1 MNLSSTG
8 SVVILLALKS
18 MWISRKNEISRKNIV
33 ELKILSNFFMNED
46 YISKLLDKQTKF

>member
-33 ELKILSNFFMNED
+33 ELKILSNFFIN
-46 YISKLLDKQTKF
+46 ISKLLDKQTKF